1 MCANAYIMLSNGNRK
16 SIMVRMPEVDVEKLN
31 LLAEKRRMSREAI
44 IRECILEKFAKLD
57 ATVTE

>member
-1 MCANAYIMLSNGNRK
+1 
-16 SIMVRMPEVDVEKLN
+16 MVRMPEVDVEKLN

-44 IRECILEKFAKLD
+44 IRECILEKFAKID